1 MSAPVIDKQR
11 HDLRNAWVSLALTPV
26 SLVVADGVLHGI
38 LSLMGISESADQDP
52 ELWQAL
58 VAGIPYAA
66 VMLLP
71 ALGGFWFGTSAME
84 HGDARGRVPSVLGLI
99 WGVLVLVGCAAFLF
113 VVLRHGAQ
121 G

>member
-1 MSAPVIDKQR
+1 MSAPVLQKRR

-26 SLVVADGVLHGI
+26 CLIVADGVLHGI
-38 LSLMGISESADQDP
+38 LSLLGIDEAADQEPD
-52 ELWQAL
+52 LLQAL

-71 ALGGFWFGTSAME
+71 ALGGFWFGTNAMQR
-84 HGDARGRVPSVLGLI
+84 GDARGRIPSVLGLI

-113 VVLRHGAQ
+113 LVLRHGA
-121 G
+121 GG